1 MGIFTGRKK
10 KKCEECLKRGRQIL
24 RNEQPLAARLQFS
37 KVLHDLDPDNKT
49 ELHVWAC
56 YGMALSSLDEAF
68 ENYANRNTDRT
79 EYIAQVERNLK
90 DSGIGVEV
98 GEPGQYYMSRA
109 DLKQHIATMDSD
121 EYILSRLQEA
131 AKYFTATLD
140 LNPISYDVLISRP
153 KDQKIEFESAKIMNI
168 FGKVQYHLIMERGE
182 KHNIIPHVF
191 YYLEPLDLHCKYGI
205 EDARRLIHKIYLEKH
220 GERIPS
226 GDPRLGDEK
235 FG

>member
-1 MGIFTGRKK
+1 M
-10 KKCEECLKRGRQIL
+10 
-24 RNEQPLAARLQFS
+24 AARLQFS

-56 YGMALSSLDEAF
+56 YGMALSSLSEAF
-68 ENYANRNTDRT
+68 ENYVNRNTDRT
-79 EYIAQVERNLK
+79 EYIAEVERNLK

-220 GERIPS
+220 GERISS
-226 GDPRLGDEK
+226 GDPRLGDEYI
-235 FG
+235 GY